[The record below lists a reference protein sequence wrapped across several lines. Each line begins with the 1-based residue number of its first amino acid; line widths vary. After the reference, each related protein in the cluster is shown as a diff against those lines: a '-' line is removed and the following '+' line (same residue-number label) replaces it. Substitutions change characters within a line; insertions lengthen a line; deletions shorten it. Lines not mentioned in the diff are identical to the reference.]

1 MGVGFQMNKSQSET
15 ASATTSALLHKTAE
29 TQRKAII
36 ALLLGGLLISCSP
49 ILVRFSESGPIVT
62 AFWRLALA
70 IVPML
75 ILNNR
80 MKQGADQVRPASLAD
95 IAILA
100 VPGILIGL
108 ELVVWHISLT
118 MTSVA
123 NSTLIV
129 NLSPIFVAL
138 GGWLFLKQKISR
150 IFISGLVMA
159 IIGVIILKG
168 GPDTSGH
175 SNLKGDA
182 VALGAAV
189 LYAAYILMLGFTRRR
204 FSTSTIMLYTTISAT
219 LTILP
224 LALIFETQYFPL
236 TLFGW
241 FIVCAL
247 AWMTQAAGQSLITFA
262 IAWLPVAFSS
272 LTLLI
277 QPVVAAILAW
287 ILLSEPLSI
296 WQICGG
302 LVVIAGI
309 MQARRG

>member
-1 MGVGFQMNKSQSET
+1 MNKSPSEAASINATGLLQST
-15 ASATTSALLHKTAE
+15 PE

-49 ILVRFSESGPIVT
+49 ILVRFAETGPIVT

-70 IVPML
+70 IIPML

-80 MKQGADQVRPASLAD
+80 MKHGVDQVKPASLGD
-95 IAILA
+95 LAILA

-150 IFISGLVMA
+150 IFISGLVIA
-159 IIGVIILKG
+159 IFGVLILKG
-168 GPDTSGH
+168 GPDLSGH
-175 SNLKGDA
+175 SSLKGDA
-182 VALGAAV
+182 VALGAAI

-204 FSTSTIMLYTTISAT
+204 FSTSTIMLCTTISAT

-224 LALIFETQYFPL
+224 LALIFEMQYFPL

-241 FIVCAL
+241 VVVCAL

-302 LVVIAGI
+302 LIVIAGI

>member
-1 MGVGFQMNKSQSET
+1 MNKIITDMAAPDNTT
-15 ASATTSALLHKTAE
+15 AKTGKQNTHRTAL
-29 TQRKAII
+29 I
-36 ALLLGGLLISCSP
+36 ALLLGGVLISCSP
-49 ILVRFSESGPIVT
+49 ILVRFAETGPIVT

-70 IVPML
+70 IIPML
-75 ILNNR
+75 ILNGR
-80 MKQGADQVRPASLAD
+80 MRHAGDTVQPSSLTD
-95 IAILA
+95 VAILA

-150 IFISGLVMA
+150 IFVSGLIMA
-159 IIGVIILKG
+159 IIGVLILKG
-168 GPDTSGH
+168 GPDISGH
-175 SNLKGDA
+175 SSLKGDA
-182 VALGAAV
+182 VALCAAV
-189 LYAAYILMLGFTRRR
+189 LYAGYILMLGLTRRR
-204 FSTSTIMLYTTISAT
+204 FSTSTIMLCTTISAT
-219 LTILP
+219 LTTLP

-241 FIVCAL
+241 FIVIAL
-247 AWMTQAAGQSLITFA
+247 AWVTQAAGQSLITFA

>member
-1 MGVGFQMNKSQSET
+1 MNNELPETKPVSAALPLSGLLKSVDPMQ
-15 ASATTSALLHKTAE
+15 K
-29 TQRKAII
+29 KAIP

-49 ILVRFSESGPIVT
+49 ILVRFSETGPITT

-70 IVPML
+70 IIPML

-80 MKQGADQVRPASLAD
+80 MNHGADQVKPASIRDVAL
-95 IAILA
+95 LA

-108 ELVVWHISLT
+108 ELVIWHISLT

-129 NLSPIFVAL
+129 NMSPIFVAL

-150 IFISGLVMA
+150 IFLSGLVMA
-159 IIGVIILKG
+159 LIGMLILKG
-168 GPDTSGH
+168 GPDISGH
-175 SNLKGDA
+175 SSLEGDA
-182 VALGAAV
+182 IALFAAV
-189 LYAAYILMLGFTRRR
+189 LYAGYILMLGFTRQR
-204 FSTSTIMLYTTISAT
+204 FATSTIMLYSTISAT
-219 LTILP
+219 LLILP
-224 LALIFETQYFPL
+224 LALIFETQHFPV

-241 FIVCAL
+241 VIVCAL
-247 AWMTQAAGQSLITFA
+247 AWMTQAAGQSLIAFA

-277 QPVVAAILAW
+277 QPVIAAVLAW
-287 ILLSEPLSI
+287 VLLSEPLSI

>member
-1 MGVGFQMNKSQSET
+1 MNQTISAP
-15 ASATTSALLHKTAE
+15 ASPQTDDLLQTDRKT
-29 TQRKAII
+29 QKKAIL
-36 ALLLGGLLISCSP
+36 ALLLGALLISCSP
-49 ILVRFSESGPIVT
+49 VLVRFAETGPIVT

-70 IVPML
+70 IIPML
-75 ILNNR
+75 LINNR
-80 MKQGADQVRPASLAD
+80 LRNGVDHVRPRSLGD

-100 VPGILIGL
+100 VPGILIGV

-150 IFISGLVMA
+150 VFLSGLAMA
-159 IIGVIILKG
+159 ITGVLILKG
-168 GPDTSGH
+168 GPDLSGH
-175 SNLKGDA
+175 SSLKGDA
-182 VALGAAV
+182 VALSAAV
-189 LYAAYILMLGFTRRR
+189 LYAAYILMLGVTRRR
-204 FSTSTIMLYTTISAT
+204 FSTSTIMLCTTISAT

-236 TLFGW
+236 TFFGW
-241 FIVCAL
+241 LIVCAL
-247 AWMTQAAGQSLITFA
+247 AWMTQAGGQSLITYA

-302 LVVIAGI
+302 LVVIMGI

>member
-1 MGVGFQMNKSQSET
+1 MTRISEKT
-15 ASATTSALLHKTAE
+15 VPAPSAGPVKTNADV
-29 TQRKAII
+29 QKKAII

-49 ILVRFSESGPIVT
+49 IFVKFSETGPIVT

-70 IVPML
+70 IIPMV
-75 ILNNR
+75 ILN
-80 MKQGADQVRPASLAD
+80 KSVSHSADQIRPSSLRD
-95 IAILA
+95 MAILA
-100 VPGILIGL
+100 IPGILIGL
-108 ELVVWHISLT
+108 ELVTWHISLT

-129 NLSPIFVAL
+129 NLSPIFVAI
-138 GGWLFLKQKISR
+138 GGWLFLKQKISK
-150 IFISGLVMA
+150 IFISGLALA
-159 IIGVIILKG
+159 ILGVIILKG

-175 SNLKGDA
+175 SNIEGDA
-182 VALGAAV
+182 VALFAAV

-204 FSTSTIMLYTTISAT
+204 FATSTIMLYTTITAT

-224 LALIFETQYFPL
+224 LALLFETQYYPT

-241 FIVCAL
+241 MIVFGL
-247 AWMTQAAGQSLITFA
+247 AWITQAAGQSLITFA

-277 QPVVAAILAW
+277 QPIVAAILAW
-287 ILLSEPLSI
+287 VLLAEPLSI

-302 LVVIAGI
+302 LIVIAGI

>member
-1 MGVGFQMNKSQSET
+1 MNTKLPDP
-15 ASATTSALLHKTAE
+15 APLTTSSPLKSSSDLQK
-29 TQRKAII
+29 KAII
-36 ALLLGGLLISCSP
+36 ALVLGGLLISCSP
-49 ILVRFSESGPIVT
+49 ILVRFADTGPIVT

-70 IVPML
+70 IVPMI
-75 ILNNR
+75 ILNKS
-80 MKQGADQVRPASLAD
+80 MSGGADHVKPASFRDLVML
-95 IAILA
+95 II
-100 VPGILIGL
+100 PGILIGT
-108 ELVVWHISLT
+108 ELVTWHLSLT

-138 GGWLFLKQKISR
+138 GGWLFLNQKISR
-150 IFISGLVMA
+150 IFLSGLILA

-168 GPDTSGH
+168 GPDTSEH
-175 SNLKGDA
+175 SNLAGDA
-182 VALGAAV
+182 VALFAAV

-204 FSTSTIMLYTTISAT
+204 FATSTIMLYTTVSAA

-241 FIVCAL
+241 AVVIAL
-247 AWMTQAAGQSLITFA
+247 SWISQVAGQSLITFA

-287 ILLSEPLSI
+287 VLLSEPLSI

>member
-1 MGVGFQMNKSQSET
+1 MNND
-15 ASATTSALLHKTAE
+15 KTAPVAASSGDVIIRAADI
-29 TQRKAII
+29 QKSDMQKKAIL

-49 ILVRFSESGPIVT
+49 IFVRFAETGPIVT

-75 ILNNR
+75 ILSNR
-80 MKQGADQVRPASLAD
+80 MSHGADQLKPQSITD
-95 IAILA
+95 MAILA

-108 ELVVWHISLT
+108 ELVTWHISLT

-150 IFISGLVMA
+150 IFLSGLIMA
-159 IIGVIILKG
+159 IIGVLILKG
-168 GPDTSGH
+168 GPDTSAH
-175 SNLKGDA
+175 SSLEGDA
-182 VALGAAV
+182 LALFAAV
-189 LYAAYILMLGFTRRR
+189 LYAGYILMLGFTRRR
-204 FSTSTIMLYTTISAT
+204 FSTSTIMVYTTISAS
-219 LTILP
+219 LVILP
-224 LALIFETQYFPL
+224 LALIFEAQYFPT

-241 FIVCAL
+241 VIVFAL
-247 AWMTQAAGQSLITFA
+247 AWITQAGGQSLITFA

-287 ILLSEPLSI
+287 VLLSEPLSI

>member
-1 MGVGFQMNKSQSET
+1 MKNKIPDFLPPQPSGILKRPNTIQ
-15 ASATTSALLHKTAE
+15 K
-29 TQRKAII
+29 KAIP
-36 ALLLGGLLISCSP
+36 ALLLGALLISCSP
-49 ILVRFSESGPIVT
+49 ILVRFSETGPIAT

-70 IVPML
+70 IIPML
-75 ILNNR
+75 IFNNR
-80 MKQGADQVRPASLAD
+80 MKLGADQVKPASLSD

-100 VPGILIGL
+100 IPGVLIGL
-108 ELVVWHISLT
+108 ELVIWHISLT

-138 GGWLFLKQKISR
+138 GSWLFLKQKISR
-150 IFISGLVMA
+150 IFLSGLVMA
-159 IIGVIILKG
+159 IIGVLILKG
-168 GPDTSGH
+168 GPDTSEH
-175 SNLKGDA
+175 SSLKGDA
-182 VALGAAV
+182 IALFAAV

-219 LTILP
+219 LIILP
-224 LALIFETQYFPL
+224 LTLIFETQYFPV

-241 FIVCAL
+241 MIVCIL

-287 ILLSEPLSI
+287 ILLSEPLNL

>member
-1 MGVGFQMNKSQSET
+1 MNNNTPDPAAPISVQSAGVLKSTGEMQ
-15 ASATTSALLHKTAE
+15 K
-29 TQRKAII
+29 KAMI
-36 ALLLGGLLISCSP
+36 ALVLGGLLISCSP
-49 ILVRFSESGPIVT
+49 ILVRFADTGPIVT

-70 IVPML
+70 IVPMI

-80 MKQGADQVRPASLAD
+80 MSGGADHVKPASLRD
-95 IAILA
+95 LIMLII
-100 VPGILIGL
+100 PGILIGT
-108 ELVVWHISLT
+108 ELVTWHLSLT

-150 IFISGLVMA
+150 IFLSGLVLA

-168 GPDTSGH
+168 GPDTSEH
-175 SNLKGDA
+175 SNLEGDA
-182 VALGAAV
+182 VALFAAM

-204 FSTSTIMLYTTISAT
+204 FATSTIMLYTTVSAAV
-219 LTILP
+219 TILP

-241 FIVCAL
+241 GVVIAL
-247 AWMTQAAGQSLITFA
+247 AWISQVAGQSFITFA

-287 ILLSEPLSI
+287 VLLSEPLSI

>member
-1 MGVGFQMNKSQSET
+1 MNTKIPDPAPLQSASPLKSSRDLQ
-15 ASATTSALLHKTAE
+15 K
-29 TQRKAII
+29 KAMI
-36 ALLLGGLLISCSP
+36 ALVLGGLLISCSP
-49 ILVRFSESGPIVT
+49 ILVRFSDTGPIVT

-70 IVPML
+70 IVPMI
-75 ILNNR
+75 ILNNS
-80 MKQGADQVRPASLAD
+80 MSGGADHVKPASFRDLLML
-95 IAILA
+95 II
-100 VPGILIGL
+100 PGILIGT
-108 ELVVWHISLT
+108 ELVTWHLSLT

-150 IFISGLVMA
+150 IFLSGLVLA

-168 GPDTSGH
+168 GPDTSEH
-175 SNLKGDA
+175 SNLAGDA
-182 VALGAAV
+182 VALFAAV

-204 FSTSTIMLYTTISAT
+204 FATSTIMLYTTVSAA

-241 FIVCAL
+241 GVVLAL
-247 AWMTQAAGQSLITFA
+247 AWISQVAGQSLITFA

-287 ILLSEPLSI
+287 VLLSEPLSI